1 VARKKYNSAND
12 EIQRLTSQNNTL
24 QQQVNDLTSSN
35 KSMSAEYSSYKTDCE
50 ASQRKL
56 EAYQTAIQEE
66 FNKQAQMEHLLD
78 SAVQDFAGHGVMV
91 YAKDGRVFVNME
103 DQLMYKS
110 GSSKVNEEG
119 KQALAAIA
127 SALNS
132 YPDLQVIVVGH
143 TDDTPFKGS
152 NKDNLSLSTERAN
165 SVVRILRD
173 EYSVNPDRLVAAGQG
188 VYAPVADN
196 TTPEG
201 KAKNRRTEIILNPN
215 YQKIW
220 STVENKQ

>member
-1 VARKKYNSAND
+1 MLNKLTLLIIVFSSVMLFSCVARKKYNSAND

-91 YAKDGRVFVNME
+91 YA
-103 DQLMYKS
+103 
-110 GSSKVNEEG
+110 
-119 KQALAAIA
+119 
-127 SALNS
+127 
-132 YPDLQVIVVGH
+132 
-143 TDDTPFKGS
+143 
-152 NKDNLSLSTERAN
+152 
-165 SVVRILRD
+165 
-173 EYSVNPDRLVAAGQG
+173 
-188 VYAPVADN
+188 
-196 TTPEG
+196 
-201 KAKNRRTEIILNPN
+201 
-215 YQKIW
+215 
-220 STVENKQ
+220 